1 MLTGLEIL
9 IARMKDHPEEFVKQ
23 CKWDTLIEDFR
34 DNFTLDEWEA
44 YKAARN
50 EMMRDLFNESVLKRL
65 AGEEDDKGKTQPGPA
80 TGRQAFG
87 WTDPKA
93 MFGQLVNTPQ
103 LAAKQANA
111 ARQQVAYN
119 PSNST
124 LAQHALERDKY
135 MQDMRE
141 RDEYLIQQRQG
152 NLNSAGSLGNTRL
165 FGL

>member
-9 IARMKDHPEEFVKQ
+9 IARMKDHPEEFVRQ

-65 AGEEDDKGKTQPGPA
+65 AGEEDSDIEKARATVGKMAST
-80 TGRQAFG
+80 FG
-87 WTDPKA
+87 TTDPRA
-93 MFGQLVNTPQ
+93 MYGQLVNTPQ

-111 ARQQVAYN
+111 AMQQEAYN
-119 PSNST
+119 
-124 LAQHALERDKY
+124 AA
-135 MQDMRE
+135 
-141 RDEYLIQQRQG
+141 IQQRLYHEQRG
-152 NLNSAGSLGNTRL
+152 MLNSAGSLGNTRL

>member
-9 IARMKDHPEEFVKQ
+9 IARMKDHPDEFLMQ
-23 CKWDTLIEDFR
+23 RKWDELINEFGGY
-34 DNFTLDEWEA
+34 FTEEELNA

-87 WTDPKA
+87 WADPKA
-93 MFGQLVNTPQ
+93 MYGQLVNTPQ

-111 ARQQVAYN
+111 AMQQEAYN
-119 PSNST
+119 AALQQRDMLNST
-124 LAQHALERDKY
+124 L
-135 MQDMRE
+135 
-141 RDEYLIQQRQG
+141 
-152 NLNSAGSLGNTRL
+152 GSYYHSPRL
-165 FGL
+165 FGI

>member
-9 IARMKDHPEEFVKQ
+9 IARMKDHPDEFLMQ
-23 CKWDTLIEDFR
+23 RKWDGLINQFAEHLTEEEL
-34 DNFTLDEWEA
+34 NA
-44 YKAARN
+44 YKDARS

-65 AGEEDDKGKTQPGPA
+65 AGEEDEGKTQPGTA
-80 TGRQAFG
+80 TVINAFG
-87 WTDPKA
+87 TTDPKA

-152 NLNSAGSLGNTRL
+152 NLNSLGSLGNTRL
-165 FGL
+165 FGI

>member
-65 AGEEDDKGKTQPGPA
+65 AGEEDEGKTQLSTA
-80 TGRQAFG
+80 IGRQAFG
-87 WTDPKA
+87 TTDPRA
-93 MFGQLVNTPQ
+93 MYGQLVNTPQ

-111 ARQQVAYN
+111 AMQQEAYN
-119 PSNST
+119 
-124 LAQHALERDKY
+124 AAL
-135 MQDMRE
+135 
-141 RDEYLIQQRQG
+141 QQRLYSEQQG
-152 NLNSAGSLGNTRL
+152 LLGSSYHSPRL
-165 FGL
+165 FGI

>member
-1 MLTGLEIL
+1 
-9 IARMKDHPEEFVKQ
+9 MKDHPEEFVRQ

-65 AGEEDDKGKTQPGPA
+65 AGEEDSDIEKARATVGKMAST
-80 TGRQAFG
+80 FG
-87 WTDPKA
+87 TTDPRA
-93 MFGQLVNTPQ
+93 MYGQLVNTPQ

-111 ARQQVAYN
+111 AMQQEAYN
-119 PSNST
+119 
-124 LAQHALERDKY
+124 AA
-135 MQDMRE
+135 
-141 RDEYLIQQRQG
+141 IQQRLYHEQRG
-152 NLNSAGSLGNTRL
+152 MLNSAGSLGNTRL

>member
-9 IARMKDHPEEFVKQ
+9 IARMKDHPDEFLMQ
-23 CKWDTLIEDFR
+23 RKWDELINEFGGY
-34 DNFTLDEWEA
+34 FTEEELNA

-65 AGEEDDKGKTQPGPA
+65 AGEEDEGKTQLSTA
-80 TGRQAFG
+80 IGRQAFG

-111 ARQQVAYN
+111 AMQQQAWRYNTTMDAARQAAQRNGMLQQQAYN
-119 PSNST
+119 DIDFNP
-124 LAQHALERDKY
+124 
-135 MQDMRE
+135 
-141 RDEYLIQQRQG
+141 
-152 NLNSAGSLGNTRL
+152 
-165 FGL
+165 FV